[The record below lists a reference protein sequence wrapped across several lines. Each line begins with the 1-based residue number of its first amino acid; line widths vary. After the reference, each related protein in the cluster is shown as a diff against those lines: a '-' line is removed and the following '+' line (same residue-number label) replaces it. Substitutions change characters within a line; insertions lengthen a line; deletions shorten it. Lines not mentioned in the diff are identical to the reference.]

1 MAINNIVRN
10 SIACMLTLLFA
21 VTCLITAI
29 YVCGMKVEASV
40 SGEVKMIV
48 SQTHAYVEP
57 DMDSEIILDL
67 EVEDHVFVT
76 GEDGDFYV
84 IYYKELTGYVPK
96 YAIDGTQAPSAVTD
110 VSINPDAATLASSS
124 RQAMEDNN
132 KAVDEEL
139 RDQEVYNEV
148 LEGIVEQKERAR
160 RNTIIWVSVIA
171 ALCVGM
177 IIISIIVVVKGKK
190 DM

>member
-1 MAINNIVRN
+1 MISKKIAKNP
-10 SIACMLTLLFA
+10 IACLCAPLFA
-21 VTCLITAI
+21 VICFVVAI
-29 YVCGMKVEASV
+29 SLCGMKAEASV

-48 SQTHAYVEP
+48 SQTHAYAEP
-57 DMDSEIILDL
+57 DMDSEIIMDL
-67 EVEDHVFVT
+67 EVEDHAFVT
-76 GEDGDFYV
+76 GEEGDFYV

-124 RQAMEDNN
+124 RQAMEENN